1 MNKKLSI
8 KTLTFVIVTFFTLSL
23 STSCIKINP
32 WEDKVLFSL
41 PDTIVFPA
49 GIDSD
54 TIILQNDGNVTLEYG
69 ASTSS
74 YFINVTPRTY
84 TLFPG
89 EQIEIIVSIDR
100 ENTDD
105 DEYLRFFIN
114 NQEFNIPIIIQEFG
128 FRVTEELYFGE
139 NISNATLNI
148 CNTGNIDISY
158 QIEAATDFV
167 TISSN
172 TTGILVSNQQANIS
186 IDIDR
191 ESIIANHTEPS
202 INVTINDTVMNVP
215 LIVEKKVILPKTI
228 VDAEY
233 SKVTDLL
240 VYVSDDFTVNI
251 FDSSTETTETI
262 MLTYLPTCV
271 SLSIDGTKAAVGH
284 DAHVSYIDLLS
295 KQVINTHDIS
305 CTAGDIVMG
314 SNGWA
319 YAFPKSGYD
328 IHCVDLTNPNSIET
342 THTGYSIYHG
352 TKAKMHPSGK
362 YIYGADNGLSPMDI
376 EKYDIQ
382 AGTASYMYD
391 SPYHGD
397 YPMGGDLWL
406 TEDGSCIITRGGAV
420 YKTSELQERDML
432 YNGRINIPDI
442 TYPYCPWIDHSEIN
456 QEFYVIVRPDYDE
469 PKSPFIYV
477 INANN
482 LIFKRVISLEKY
494 QVTDYQNNTTLYE
507 AEPYFAFANSSGSKI
522 YVLTK
527 AVGSGLVHEWA
538 MQKFDIGQ

>member
-1 MNKKLSI
+1 MDKKLSI

-41 PDTIVFPA
+41 PDSIVFPA

-262 MLTYLPTCV
+262 TLTYLPTCV
-271 SLSIDGTKAAVGH
+271 SLSMDGTKAAVGH

-391 SPYHGD
+391 SPYHGG

>member
-1 MNKKLSI
+1 MDKKLSI
-8 KTLTFVIVTFFTLSL
+8 KTLTFVLVTFFTLSL

-41 PDTIVFPA
+41 PDSIVFPA

-191 ESIIANHTEPS
+191 ESIIANHAEPS

-262 MLTYLPTCV
+262 TLTYLPTCV
-271 SLSIDGTKAAVGH
+271 SLSMDGTKAAVGH

>member
-271 SLSIDGTKAAVGH
+271 SLSMDGTKAAVGH

-477 INANN
+477 INAYN

>member
-41 PDTIVFPA
+41 PDSIVFPA
-49 GIDSD
+49 RIDSD

-191 ESIIANHTEPS
+191 ESIIANHAEPS

-262 MLTYLPTCV
+262 TLTYLPTCV
-271 SLSIDGTKAAVGH
+271 SLSMDGTKAAVGH

-482 LIFKRVISLEKY
+482 LIFKRIISLEKY

>member
-41 PDTIVFPA
+41 PDSIVFPA

-191 ESIIANHTEPS
+191 ESIIANHAEPS

-262 MLTYLPTCV
+262 TLTYLPTCV
-271 SLSIDGTKAAVGH
+271 SLSMDGTKAAVGH

-507 AEPYFAFANSSGSKI
+507 AEPYFTFANSSGSKI

>member
-191 ESIIANHTEPS
+191 ESIIANHAEPS

-271 SLSIDGTKAAVGH
+271 SLSMDGTKAAVGH

-482 LIFKRVISLEKY
+482 LIFKRIISLEKY

>member
-1 MNKKLSI
+1 M
-8 KTLTFVIVTFFTLSL
+8 
-23 STSCIKINP
+23 
-32 WEDKVLFSL
+32 
-41 PDTIVFPA
+41 
-49 GIDSD
+49 
-54 TIILQNDGNVTLEYG
+54 TLEYG

-191 ESIIANHTEPS
+191 ESIIANHAEPS

-262 MLTYLPTCV
+262 TLTYLPTCV
-271 SLSIDGTKAAVGH
+271 SLSMDGTKAAVGH

>member
-262 MLTYLPTCV
+262 TLTYLPTCV
-271 SLSIDGTKAAVGH
+271 SLSMDGTKAAVGH

-391 SPYHGD
+391 SPYHGG

>member
-1 MNKKLSI
+1 MDKKLSI

-41 PDTIVFPA
+41 PDSIVFPA

-114 NQEFNIPIIIQEFG
+114 NQEFNIPITIQEFG

-262 MLTYLPTCV
+262 TLTYLPTCV
-271 SLSIDGTKAAVGH
+271 SLSMDGTKAAVGH

-482 LIFKRVISLEKY
+482 LIFKRIISLEKY

>member
-41 PDTIVFPA
+41 PDSIVFPA

-262 MLTYLPTCV
+262 TLTYLPTCV
-271 SLSIDGTKAAVGH
+271 SLSMDGTKAAVGH

-352 TKAKMHPSGK
+352 TKAKMHPTGK

>member
-1 MNKKLSI
+1 MDKKLSI

-41 PDTIVFPA
+41 PDSIVFPA

-191 ESIIANHTEPS
+191 ESIIANHAEPS

-262 MLTYLPTCV
+262 TLTYLPTCV
-271 SLSIDGTKAAVGH
+271 SLSMDGTKAAVGH

>member
-41 PDTIVFPA
+41 PDSIVFPA
-49 GIDSD
+49 RIDSD

-191 ESIIANHTEPS
+191 ESIIANHAEPS

-262 MLTYLPTCV
+262 TLTYLPTCV
-271 SLSIDGTKAAVGH
+271 SLSMDGTKAAVGH

-494 QVTDYQNNTTLYE
+494 QVSDYQNNTTLYE

>member
-8 KTLTFVIVTFFTLSL
+8 KTLTFVLVTFFTLSL

-41 PDTIVFPA
+41 PDSIVFPA

-262 MLTYLPTCV
+262 TLTYLPTCV
-271 SLSIDGTKAAVGH
+271 SLSMDGTKAAVGH

>member
-41 PDTIVFPA
+41 PDSIVFPA

-262 MLTYLPTCV
+262 TLTYLPTCV
-271 SLSIDGTKAAVGH
+271 SLSMDGTKAAVGH

>member
-41 PDTIVFPA
+41 PDSIVFPA

-191 ESIIANHTEPS
+191 ESIIANHAEPS

-262 MLTYLPTCV
+262 TLTYLPTCV
-271 SLSIDGTKAAVGH
+271 SLSMDGTKAAVGH

>member
-41 PDTIVFPA
+41 PDSIVFPA

-84 TLFPG
+84 TLSPG

-191 ESIIANHTEPS
+191 ESIIANHAEPS

-271 SLSIDGTKAAVGH
+271 SLSMDGTKAAVGH

-391 SPYHGD
+391 SPYHGG

>member
-1 MNKKLSI
+1 MDKKLSI

-41 PDTIVFPA
+41 PDSIVFPA

-262 MLTYLPTCV
+262 TLTYLPTCV
-271 SLSIDGTKAAVGH
+271 SLSMDGTKAAVGH